1 MSTSS
6 ELSFPING
14 LDYLLIYT
22 ANTQHPRSYS
32 IEMSWTLE
40 ASFALAALVL
50 TLILSGLGL
59 VLKYRKSISPL
70 GKDTLLQMF
79 VEGTFPLIAGTVID
93 I

>member
-1 MSTSS
+1 M
-6 ELSFPING
+6 
-14 LDYLLIYT
+14 
-22 ANTQHPRSYS
+22 
-32 IEMSWTLE
+32 E